1 MTQAFSK
8 VLVRQRP
15 LLALAVIA
23 ALLAAA
29 VAVIAP
35 SRAANPASDVTWSID
50 LGLLDGDGDGIIR
63 AGDNPTLQIVLS
75 ASITPD
81 SADQAAGEMVA
92 VANNAI
98 TLSSGFE
105 IGDSNDGN
113 STKSTRLTIA
123 AGSGIRFQPN
133 VNDPNTQQVRVDDDN
148 GAQNRYMNDF
158 TLETS
163 TGPATDPW
171 TVACA
176 DTSRGNDSSGSTP
189 AVATCVINTNILVV
203 IPAGTADGS
212 YRIAGNV
219 EFDGIATVAFEDA
232 TDGEATDPESASA
245 GGVST
250 AAPGGTPLPTA
261 VSYNLVLGAR
271 PTIDSS
277 KTTFNPSVVCSTAGV
292 IPSTGPAS
300 GTDAKACKATI
311 GVNAETAFDLKILNS
326 AGRGV
331 LSGQIA
337 TVVITLIRDG
347 EGGTPTFS
355 MCGAGTGTGSTC
367 NPSAGDGNKLGVG
380 GEDAHTTAN
389 FRVQVKAP
397 RTPGAATLRALVVP
411 QTGDTLTLT
420 NNLVFIGAAD
430 DTKYVISDATSTVL
444 NRNAGDTAT
453 DTTKDTA
460 RHIITLGLT
469 TADSRD
475 QSVPVPSTVTY
486 EVMDPNGKK
495 STEITASH
503 GFKADGPDE
512 GTEPDIDR
520 SKVRI
525 VVGDTAA
532 PFQATGAY
540 TLNVKRGSRT
550 VATTT
555 FQVVG
560 PTDSASGGLTVTA
573 DTSAATTIGT
583 EVPITIEAI
592 DAEENN
598 VADGTRVQISV
609 SDIDAGAGNVL
620 VLSGAQADG
629 TVLKSTKNGRATAM
643 AIVVGSGRAVLT
655 VSVIGTNDEASTD
668 LSTASAHQ
676 VLNLE
681 AITAV
686 AAGTPTDGLTR
697 TDLGQYASWMDAE
710 TTTAAALFNQLSRRG
725 ATAVY
730 LFNGSEWVQ
739 YAAVAGQ
746 RIPGARDF
754 TVKQGDT
761 IFIGG

>member
-35 SRAANPASDVTWSID
+35 SRAANPASDVTWSIG
-50 LGLLDGDGDGIIR
+50 LGLADADGDGIIR
-63 AGDNPTLQIVLS
+63 AGDSPTLQIVLS

-81 SADQAAGEMVA
+81 SADQASGAKVDLDDD
-92 VANNAI
+92 AI
-98 TLSSGFE
+98 SLSSGFK
-105 IGDSNDGN
+105 IGDSNDSN
-113 STKSTRLTIA
+113 EARSTRLTIA

-133 VNDPNTQQVRVDDDN
+133 VNDPNTQQVRVDDNN
-148 GAQNRYMNDF
+148 GAQNRYFDDF
-158 TLETS
+158 TLRE
-163 TGPATDPW
+163 AE
-171 TVACA
+171 A
-176 DTSRGNDSSGSTP
+176 DTANWTPSCDADLSRGTDSSGSTP
-189 AVATCVINTNILVV
+189 AVATCVIETEILVV

-212 YRIAGNV
+212 YRISGNV
-219 EFDGIATVAFEDA
+219 EFDGTATVAFEDA
-232 TDGEATDPESASA
+232 DEDSIDETASA
-245 GGVST
+245 GDTHGGPI
-250 AAPGGTPLPTA
+250 AAMLPTA
-261 VSYNLVLGAR
+261 VSFNLELGAV
-271 PTIDSS
+271 PTVNRDNSS
-277 KTTFNPSVVCSTAGV
+277 FAAAMTCNDAGVVPEGSTAG
-292 IPSTGPAS
+292 T
-300 GTDAKACKATI
+300 KACKATI
-311 GVNAETAFDLKILNS
+311 GVNAETEFNLKILNS
-326 AGRGV
+326 ATPTPQGV
-331 LSGQIA
+331 LAGQIA
-337 TVVITLIRDG
+337 TVVLTLIRDG

-355 MCGAGTGTGSTC
+355 MCGETSTTGSSC
-367 NPSAGDGNKLGVG
+367 NPRPGSGNVLGDQ
-380 GEDAHTTAN
+380 TTSN
-389 FRVQVKAP
+389 YRVRVKAP

-430 DTKYVISDATSTVL
+430 DTKYVITDATSTVL

-453 DTTKDTA
+453 DMTKDTA

-495 STEITASH
+495 STDITASH
-503 GFKADGPDE
+503 GFKADGPDDGDE
-512 GTEPDIDR
+512 ADIDR